1 MIDTKFSMARVRAV
15 AAFSFVA
22 FVLGGCS
29 TQPAT
34 LASGPNAEV
43 TFDGLYEIEN
53 SVAAKAW
60 AKPDLDLTPY
70 SKIMVEGAGV
80 EYRPGGETSRT
91 TMSRSSLGPFE
102 LTEKQKAGFE
112 ELVKE
117 TLLDE
122 LGKSER
128 FTLVQEPGPDVLL
141 IRGALLDVVSYVPPE
156 PMGRNE
162 IYLNTIGE
170 VTLVLEIRDSTTES
184 ILARAIDRSVVGDE
198 FGMTRSNQVRNAA
211 EVRRV
216 IRSWTSTLRK
226 NLDSFSGFNNPS
238 N

>member
-1 MIDTKFSMARVRAV
+1 M
-15 AAFSFVA
+15 
-22 FVLGGCS
+22 
-29 TQPAT
+29 
-34 LASGPNAEV
+34 
-43 TFDGLYEIEN
+43 
-53 SVAAKAW
+53 
-60 AKPDLDLTPY
+60 
-70 SKIMVEGAGV
+70 
-80 EYRPGGETSRT
+80 
-91 TMSRSSLGPFE
+91 
-102 LTEKQKAGFE
+102 
-112 ELVKE
+112 
-117 TLLDE
+117 
-122 LGKSER
+122 
-128 FTLVQEPGPDVLL
+128 
-141 IRGALLDVVSYVPPE
+141 SYVPPE